1 MTMMNPLL
9 KKGSII
15 IFTTSI
21 LILSTA
27 LHIEIY
33 HLSAAAETGI
43 ETPEEHARE
52 ENNSVQNGFSSAV
65 TNPNSNIT
73 QVENN
78 LTKSTNLALNSV
90 IYGGSPVY
98 GNHSAPITIIEFGD
112 FQCQFCDRF
121 AKQTEPLINST
132 YLQTG
137 KANLVFKHFVTHGPD
152 SFSAAMAS
160 QCANDQ
166 GKFWSFYRT
175 LYDNQGEEN
184 SGWANSDNLKKFAT
198 GIFGINAQKFNT
210 CMDSQKYKS
219 FVENDTKF
227 AVTSGFQGTPTFVIQ
242 KSDGTDR
249 EVLLGAYPFPS
260 FQSIISKKIS
270 ER

>member
-1 MTMMNPLL
+1 MSRR
-9 KKGSII
+9 GIAFSSEII
-15 IFTTSI
+15 MALVI

-33 HLSAAAETGI
+33 HLAVAVETGM

-65 TNPNSNIT
+65 PNPNLNMT

-78 LTKSTNLALNSV
+78 LTKSTNLALTRLIS
-90 IYGGSPVY
+90 GGSPVY
-98 GNHSAPITIIEFGD
+98 GNHSAPVTIIEFGD

-137 KANLVFKHFVTHGPD
+137 KANLVFRHFVTHGPD
-152 SFSAAMAS
+152 SLTGAMAS

-166 GKFWSFYRT
+166 GKFWSFYKT

-184 SGWANSDNLKKFAT
+184 SGWANADNMKKFAA
-198 GIFGINAQKFNT
+198 GISGIDAQKFNT
-210 CMDSQKYKS
+210 CIDSQKYKG

-227 AVTSGFQGTPTFVIQ
+227 ATTSGFQGTPTFIIQ
-242 KSDGTDR
+242 NSDGSNR

-260 FQSIISKKIS
+260 FQSIIGKKIS

>member
-21 LILSTA
+21 LILSPA

-65 TNPNSNIT
+65 TNPNSNMT

-78 LTKSTNLALNSV
+78 LTKSTNLALNSL
-90 IYGGSPVY
+90 ISGGSPVY

-137 KANLVFKHFVTHGPD
+137 KANLVFKHFCN
-152 SFSAAMAS
+152 S
-160 QCANDQ
+160 
-166 GKFWSFYRT
+166 WSG
-175 LYDNQGEEN
+175 L
-184 SGWANSDNLKKFAT
+184 
-198 GIFGINAQKFNT
+198 I
-210 CMDSQKYKS
+210 
-219 FVENDTKF
+219 
-227 AVTSGFQGTPTFVIQ
+227 
-242 KSDGTDR
+242 
-249 EVLLGAYPFPS
+249 
-260 FQSIISKKIS
+260 
-270 ER
+270 